1 MKFKELVKNK
11 ILQFSTPEWI
21 HIYFIFLRQ
30 CPHSQWMLRMTEE
43 ECAFIASMHSM
54 RPTNILRLFKKWSSF
69 HPTLFFQRTFVPSS
83 MVFSVSP
90 SSSYFFSSFFLR
102 SYLSLSLSFFLSL
115 PSFPYFSSHLLFF
128 FEYIAAI
135 YGLFARNGRRWVL
148 GGDGKG
154 KG

>member
-21 HIYFIFLRQ
+21 HVYFIFLRQ

-54 RPTNILRLFKKWSSF
+54 RPTNIPRLFKKWSSF

-83 MVFSVSP
+83 MVFFSASP

-102 SYLSLSLSFFLSL
+102 SYLSLSLSFFYLFLLSL
-115 PSFPYFSSHLLFF
+115 TFPPIYSFSSST
-128 FEYIAAI
+128 
-135 YGLFARNGRRWVL
+135 
-148 GGDGKG
+148 
-154 KG
+154 